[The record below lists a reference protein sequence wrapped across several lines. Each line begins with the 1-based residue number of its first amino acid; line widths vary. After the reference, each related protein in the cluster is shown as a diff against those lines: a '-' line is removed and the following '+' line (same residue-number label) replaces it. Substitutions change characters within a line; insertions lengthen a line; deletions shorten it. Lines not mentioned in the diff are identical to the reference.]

1 MKNKSTIIKETITVK
16 SILKSLLRII
26 RGVVI
31 GLIIGGFLL
40 YLFQDKFIF
49 MPQDITKT
57 TLECTLRLSESIEEI
72 NLKTKDGTNLH
83 GWFINNKS
91 TEVTNLL
98 FYFGGNAE
106 EVSYM
111 VDEFRRYAD
120 WSAVF
125 INYRGYGLS
134 EGSPSEKNL
143 YSDALE
149 IYDYF
154 LEKREINNTKIVVM
168 GRSIGTGVAT
178 YLASNRK
185 SDGVILISPYDS
197 LISVGQEK
205 FPIYPINLMVKHK
218 FNSIERAPKII
229 VPLKIIIASEDQIIP
244 PWHSKDLAKKWGGKV
259 DIKEIQ
265 GEDHN
270 SVSDNEEYWK
280 FIKEFLESFLNK

>member
-1 MKNKSTIIKETITVK
+1 MKNKNIKIKKNNKIK
-16 SILKSLLRII
+16 SIFSSLLRII
-26 RGVVI
+26 KGVII

-49 MPQDITKT
+49 MPQDITKI
-57 TLECTLRLSESIEEI
+57 TLEYTQRLSGNIEEL

-91 TEVTNLL
+91 NEVTNLL

-111 VDEFRRYAD
+111 VDEFRRYED

-154 LEKREINNTKIVVM
+154 LDKREINNTKIVVM
-168 GRSIGTGVAT
+168 GRSIGTGIAT
-178 YLASNRK
+178 YLANNRK
-185 SDGVILISPYDS
+185 ADGLILISPYDS
-197 LISVGQEK
+197 LISVAQKK
-205 FPIYPINLMVKHK
+205 FPIYPINLMVKQK
-218 FNSIERAPKII
+218 FNSIERAPKIK
-229 VPLKIIIASEDQIIP
+229 VHLKIIIASEDQTIP
-244 PWHSKDLAKKWGGKV
+244 PWHSKELAKKWGGQV

-265 GEDHN
+265 GENHN

-280 FIKEFLESFLNK
+280 VIQEFLESFLYP